1 VTKFLTMQISN
12 WIKEGS
18 VDFGFVNSVSELNTI
33 PLQEDE
39 MVAVM
44 PVNHPFSIIHS
55 SLLGGIAKRS
65 LNSVG

>member
-1 VTKFLTMQISN
+1 MQISN

-18 VDFGFVNSVSELNTI
+18 VDFGFVNSNVSDLATI

-44 PVNHPFSIIHS
+44 PVNHPLAS
-55 SLLGGIAKRS
+55 STVSPWR
-65 LNSVG
+65 NC